1 MRYHCDVCGADITLT
16 VRIRCAGGCNDFD
29 VCGTCFCA
37 GAEVGQH
44 KAWHDY
50 RVIEQHAYPIVCAD
64 WGADEELLLIDG
76 CQIYGLGN
84 WADIADHIGNRT
96 KEEVEEHFI
105 AVYVEGRNGTPDGDR
120 RAEAAVD
127 AWRAEQAA
135 LGNEPG
141 PGEERLPLVGP
152 DTHFKSDMSAEAF
165 QEQRRERI
173 ERLRKAQAAYV
184 PLKPGTTKP
193 LVSQPTMHSELG
205 GFMPGRLEFEQEYE
219 QDAEHLV
226 KDMEFGRVYS
236 FGGSEMPSE
245 WEALG
250 TQGVTQGHRRMEASG
265 RGGPVQEK
273 AAVHSDPSDE
283 ENENETFADAQDST
297 APEAQKREQSATPS
311 GAPADGASGAAD
323 GAGGAT
329 DGTGGSTD
337 GAGGAADG
345 AAAGGTDAGAPGG
358 GSGGTGETDDRA
370 PDWDEDPAD
379 LGLKLAVLDMY
390 EERLDRR
397 ARKKHFL
404 FERNLVDYRRN
415 LAAERRRPKEERE
428 LLARVKHFAT
438 MQTAEDFET
447 FYAGLCYEE
456 ALKRAV
462 RQLQQYRR
470 MGVTTLADAARY
482 DRESAERTKRLL
494 AAAEGSLSSLPPPMS
509 AASGR
514 GRARERGTPAD
525 DELGTPGAA
534 ERPEQ
539 MFSFASAPGIQL
551 LTPAEQRLC
560 AALHILPQ
568 PFLVVKAAFLTSCY
582 VQDKALTLEHL
593 QRLVRVSP
601 IKLSRVYDFFRQHG
615 YLLAARE
622 ARECERPRGTK
633 RRSSSTPPARSS
645 SKTRAIGA
653 GDAGRESLGDGY
665 PKEATPQ

>member
-1 MRYHCDVCGADITLT
+1 M
-16 VRIRCAGGCNDFD
+16 
-29 VCGTCFCA
+29 
-37 GAEVGQH
+37 
-44 KAWHDY
+44 
-50 RVIEQHAYPIVCAD
+50 
-64 WGADEELLLIDG
+64 
-76 CQIYGLGN
+76 
-84 WADIADHIGNRT
+84 
-96 KEEVEEHFI
+96 
-105 AVYVEGRNGTPDGDR
+105 
-120 RAEAAVD
+120 
-127 AWRAEQAA
+127 
-135 LGNEPG
+135 
-141 PGEERLPLVGP
+141 
-152 DTHFKSDMSAEAF
+152 
-165 QEQRRERI
+165 
-173 ERLRKAQAAYV
+173 
-184 PLKPGTTKP
+184 
-193 LVSQPTMHSELG
+193 
-205 GFMPGRLEFEQEYE
+205 
-219 QDAEHLV
+219 
-226 KDMEFGRVYS
+226 
-236 FGGSEMPSE
+236 
-245 WEALG
+245 
-250 TQGVTQGHRRMEASG
+250 
-265 RGGPVQEK
+265 
-273 AAVHSDPSDE
+273 HSDPSDE

-494 AAAEGSLSSLPPPMS
+494 AAAEGSLSSLPPPMN